1 MNKMFYKS
9 LLGIVLLG
17 NIFSA
22 QTLKNKSK
30 KEEIRYRYAYLEM
43 NGTFEM
49 DPKDSLTVNDSR
61 NPSKIILSTTDK
73 PGTLTKMTFFHHDDK
88 TKKWAECGYQYIGS
102 RPDPFYFPNTSKTS
116 IWDIFEKVEDY
127 SGKCEEFKYVISRSP
142 HDSPLH
148 MHLRYGD
155 NVEDLLNMSKNPKD
169 DKFNPWWAEYIY
181 ANKK

>member
-22 QTLKNKSK
+22 QTLKKKSK

-102 RPDPFYFPNTSKTS
+102 RPDPFYFPNTSK
-116 IWDIFEKVEDY
+116 
-127 SGKCEEFKYVISRSP
+127 CEEFKYVISRSP